1 MLYEHRGACTFLN
14 YSFVWIYSQE
24 WDYWIIWSSGHA
36 VQEWQLQGTGE
47 TVRRYP
53 TSKGKGEAPAR
64 WYEGRICIQN
74 QTPFLPET
82 LRGLTQTLCAP
93 GPRDPTET
101 ETELC
106 LSISC
111 GGQQW
116 PATETGA
123 LGAADLGMA

>member
-1 MLYEHRGACTFLN
+1 MAAVLCWTGHEEIPHVQGQRNPGKTVGA
-14 YSFVWIYSQE
+14 
-24 WDYWIIWSSGHA
+24 GA
-36 VQEWQLQGTGE
+36 A
-47 TVRRYP
+47 VRRYP

-64 WYEGRICIQN
+64 WYEGGICIQN

-111 GGQQW
+111 GGKDQQW
-116 PATETGA
+116 TAKGTGD